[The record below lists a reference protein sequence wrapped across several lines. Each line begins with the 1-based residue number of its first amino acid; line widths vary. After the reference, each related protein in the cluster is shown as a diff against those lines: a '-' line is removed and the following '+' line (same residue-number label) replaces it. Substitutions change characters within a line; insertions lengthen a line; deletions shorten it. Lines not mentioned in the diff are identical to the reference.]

1 MANSKSD
8 SSRYGQISLA
18 LALMT
23 GTWQLGTV
31 TNSILTPRLV
41 QAYGVLC
48 ANWIG
53 SALSLGILILATF
66 QLLTSNAAAGPHVPE
81 KLLAT
86 DIQARVG
93 TPSIRQFPRVYW
105 QIVVVALLGYGG
117 TNTFPNSAQRFLAAR
132 FYQGDQSAA
141 GSIMG
146 YVPFT

>member
-1 MANSKSD
+1 
-8 SSRYGQISLA
+8 
-18 LALMT
+18 MT
-23 GTWQLGTV
+23 GTWQLGSV

-53 SALSLGILILATF
+53 SALSMGILILATC
-66 QLLTSNAAAGPHVPE
+66 QLLTSNAVAGPHVPE

-86 DIQARVG
+86 DSQTRVG

-117 TNTFPNSAQRFLAAR
+117 INTFTNSAQRFLAAR

-141 GSIMG
+141 GSVMG
-146 YVPFT
+146 YVAPSLASTDTSQST